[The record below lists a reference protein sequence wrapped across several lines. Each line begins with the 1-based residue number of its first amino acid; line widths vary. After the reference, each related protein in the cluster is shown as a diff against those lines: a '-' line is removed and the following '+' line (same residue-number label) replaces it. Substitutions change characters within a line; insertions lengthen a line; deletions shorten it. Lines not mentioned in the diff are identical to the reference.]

1 MHKALLFALTFAL
14 VPLPALADQDEVIAT
29 QIEEMHGDLTGFN
42 DAFGI
47 VTTAM
52 AEGDLQRLAAF
63 ADYPLLVHNG
73 DNTYNV
79 ESGDDFVDNIQDY
92 VTDETQ
98 QIVANQRYDQLFVNG
113 DGVMFGDGA
122 MWMAR
127 ACDNDDC
134 SEGHWFIKS
143 ISQ

>member
-1 MHKALLFALTFAL
+1 MRIAFAL
-14 VPLPALADQDEVIAT
+14 VVALCFSPALARAGEEDVTA
-29 QIEEMHGDLTGFN
+29 QIEEMHGDAAGFN
-42 DAFGI
+42 DAFEAI
-47 VTTAM
+47 TSAM
-52 AEGDLQRLAAF
+52 AESNAQTLAAF
-63 ADYPLLVHNG
+63 AEYPLLVHNG

-79 ESGDDFVDNIQDY
+79 KSPDEFVDNIDDY

-98 QIVANQRYDQLFVNG
+98 QIIANQNYDQLFVNG

-122 MWMAR
+122 LWMAR
-127 ACDNDDC
+127 ACDNADC